1 MIRYFLTEDRTLK
14 EVDNLQEK
22 TWIDVQNPGKD
33 DMSLLMELGIEE
45 DFVYDVLDPEERAR
59 FEQDE
64 NNIYIIIKIPFFDK
78 EDPEV
83 PYKTLPL
90 GIVITPEM
98 IITIGA
104 RKNEIISG
112 ILEKE
117 LSGFSTKKKYRFLLK
132 LFERI
137 TIYYLKYLKEIR
149 RQSNIIETELHK
161 STKNAELIAML
172 ELEKSLVYFTTSL
185 RSNEL
190 VYEKLKRAKILT
202 LYEEDEELF
211 EDIIID
217 NRQAIEMAQ
226 IYSDILSG
234 MMDAFASVISNNLN
248 LIMKILTIVTLVLT
262 IPMLIASIYGMN
274 ISLPLQNNPYAFYIT
289 MGIGAVTAVIM
300 GVILF
305 RIRWFK

>member
-22 TWIDVQNPGKD
+22 TWIDVQNPGED
-33 DMSLLMELGIEE
+33 DMALLMELGIEE

-78 EDPEV
+78 EDTEV

-98 IITIGA
+98 IVTISA
-104 RKNEIISG
+104 RENEIISG
-112 ILEKE
+112 ILEKG
-117 LSGFSTKKKYRFLLK
+117 LAGFSTRKKYRFLLK

-137 TIYYLKYLKEIR
+137 TIYYLRYLKEIR
-149 RQSNIIETELHK
+149 RQSNTIETELHK

-262 IPMLIASIYGMN
+262 IPMLIASMYGMN
-274 ISLPLQNNPYAFYIT
+274 ISLPLQSNPYAFYIT

>member
-14 EVDNLQEK
+14 EVDNLQKK
-22 TWIDVQNPGKD
+22 TWIDVQNPGED
-33 DMSLLMELGIEE
+33 DMALLMELGIEE

-112 ILEKE
+112 ILEKGPA
-117 LSGFSTKKKYRFLLK
+117 GFSTKKKYRFLLK

-137 TIYYLKYLKEIR
+137 TIYYLRYLKEIR
-149 RQSNIIETELHK
+149 RQSNTIETELHK

-211 EDIIID
+211 EDVIID

-262 IPMLIASIYGMN
+262 IPMLIASMYGMN

>member
-14 EVDNLQEK
+14 EIDNLQEK
-22 TWIDVQNPGKD
+22 TWIDVQNPCED
-33 DMSLLMELGIEE
+33 DMALLMELGIEE

-98 IITIGA
+98 IVTISA
-104 RKNEIISG
+104 CKNEIISG

-117 LSGFSTKKKYRFLLK
+117 LAGFSTKKKFRFLLK

-137 TIYYLKYLKEIR
+137 TIYYLRYLKEIR
-149 RQSNIIETELHK
+149 RQSNTIENELHK

-211 EDIIID
+211 ENIIID

-248 LIMKILTIVTLVLT
+248 LIMKILTIITLVLT

-274 ISLPLQNNPYAFYIT
+274 ISLPLQSNPYAFYIT
-289 MGIGAVTAVIM
+289 MGIGAVTAIIM

>member
-14 EVDNLQEK
+14 EIDNLQEK
-22 TWIDVQNPGKD
+22 TWIDVQNPGED
-33 DMSLLMELGIEE
+33 DMALLMELGIEE

-83 PYKTLPL
+83 PYKTFPL

-98 IITIGA
+98 IITIGS
-104 RKNEIISG
+104 RENEIISG

-117 LSGFSTKKKYRFLLK
+117 LAGFSTKKKYKFLLK

-137 TIYYLKYLKEIR
+137 TIYYLRYLKEIR
-149 RQSNIIETELHK
+149 RKSNTIETELHK

-190 VYEKLKRAKILT
+190 VFEKLKRAKILT

-274 ISLPLQNNPYAFYIT
+274 IRLPMQNDPYAFYIT
-289 MGIGAVTAVIM
+289 MGIGAVIAVIM

-305 RIRWFK
+305 KIRWFK